1 MNDEAAIAGI
11 LQGVERVKGL
21 NMKSEFVI
29 LKWGDARIYAMSST
43 VGAPSRILTITL
55 AVIAILAL
63 AILAAP
69 QLIYPFGHDQGI
81 FSACGDVI
89 RRGGVPIKDCFE
101 SKGPGVMVLYAVAL
115 SVSFST
121 VSVTA
126 FVLLWQA
133 LTSVVV
139 GITAARLF
147 HPWAAWPA
155 GAAYWLMYAGINY
168 WSMNQAETFSNLFIV
183 LAILLAWRANEI
195 QRTNAALPI
204 LLVGVCA
211 GVLLWFKYTFA
222 LFVVAIGLALLIH
235 TWLRTKQFK
244 VVLTSGVWYSAGV
257 VLVGA
262 TGLLYYALAGGIPA
276 LVEQVGVFRELFPL
290 GPPRTFPEIVQF
302 LWRFTDNGADL
313 TGDYKATVQQMTLF
327 GGGFP
332 LLFVLAVIGLVAPFI
347 SPHPGPLPAGEGSQ
361 APSPGGRGVGGEGWL
376 YVLLVFV
383 AGLGVVAWQ
392 AKYVQYHFTILH
404 GPVALAAGAGVAAGL
419 LWLREG
425 GWRKAAGVAT
435 MLISVAAF
443 ALLALRMWP
452 WVEDAYTNAIVQGK
466 SLREIHLESRVAPQL
481 LVAEYIV
488 QHTAPDDRI
497 ALFSDSPWVYMLS
510 DRRNATRFPFADVWA
525 PAHGSH
531 TNESFGQQFL
541 EGMQRNTPK
550 YFIITQDNYPWQ
562 GVTHIDNWKR
572 LVPLNQYVEANYQY
586 EADNGPFILFRRK
599 DGS

>member
-1 MNDEAAIAGI
+1 MT
-11 LQGVERVKGL
+11 
-21 NMKSEFVI
+21 
-29 LKWGDARIYAMSST
+29 ST
-43 VGAPSRILTITL
+43 AGAPSRILTITF

-63 AILAAP
+63 ALLAAP

-81 FSACGDVI
+81 YSACGDVI
-89 RRGGVPIKDCFE
+89 RRGGVPIRDCFE
-101 SKGPGVMVLYAVAL
+101 SKGPGVMALYAVAL

-133 LTSVVV
+133 VTAVVI
-139 GITAARLF
+139 GITAAWLF

-183 LAILLAWRANEI
+183 LAMLLCWRAAERSND
-195 QRTNAALPI
+195 QRQTSLF
-204 LLVGVCA
+204 LVLAGVCA
-211 GVLLWFKYTFA
+211 GVLLWFKYTFV
-222 LFVVAIGLALLIH
+222 LFVVAIGLALIIH
-235 TWLRTKQFK
+235 TWLRTKAFK
-244 VVLTSGVWYSAGV
+244 AVFMRGVWYSAGV
-257 VLVGA
+257 VVVGII
-262 TGLLYYALAGGIPA
+262 GLLYFAIAGGIPA
-276 LVEQVGVFRELFPL
+276 LVEQFGVFRELFPL

-313 TGDYKATVQQMTLF
+313 TGDYKATVQQMTFF

-332 LLFVLAVIGLVAPFI
+332 LLFVLAGIGLVAAFANR
-347 SPHPGPLPAGEGSQ
+347 PHPHPLPSREGRRS
-361 APSPGGRGVGGEGWL
+361 RMGWL
-376 YVLLVFV
+376 YVLLVFA

-404 GPVALAAGAGVAAGL
+404 GPLALAAGAGVAAGR
-419 LWLREG
+419 LWLGNG

-435 MLISVAAF
+435 VAISVAAF
-443 ALLALRMWP
+443 ALLALRMAP
-452 WVEDAYTNAIVQGK
+452 WVSDAYTNAVAQGK
-466 SLREIHLESRVAPQL
+466 SLREIHLESRVAPQVR
-481 LVAEYIV
+481 VAEYIV
-488 QHTAPDDRI
+488 QHTAPEDRI
-497 ALFSDSPWVYMLS
+497 ALFADSPWVYMLS

-531 TNESFGQQFL
+531 TNASFGQQFL
-541 EGMQRNTPK
+541 EGLQRNQPK

-572 LVPLNQYVEANYQY
+572 LAPLHAYVEANYAY